1 MAAPERR
8 SLDMSRN
15 LCDHLE
21 LSQPENYL
29 ELIMTLIAY
38 GVAINTAL
46 RNPRTKLEDLK
57 ALREHA
63 RSLMK
68 AQGDLKGALGKLEKE
83 IKTREKGTVKK
94 KAAKKKTK

>member
-1 MAAPERR
+1 
-8 SLDMSRN
+8 LRN
-15 LCDHLE
+15 LKIILE
-21 LSQPENYL
+21 LT
-29 ELIMTLIAY
+29 MTLIAY

-68 AQGDLKGALGKLEKE
+68 AQGDLKGAMGKLEKE
-83 IKTREKGTVKK
+83 IKAREKGTAK
-94 KAAKKKTK
+94 KAAKKKKK

>member
-1 MAAPERR
+1 
-8 SLDMSRN
+8 
-15 LCDHLE
+15 
-21 LSQPENYL
+21 
-29 ELIMTLIAY
+29 MTLIAY

-68 AQGDLKGALGKLEKE
+68 AQGDLKGSLSKLEKE
-83 IKTREKGTVKK
+83 IKAREGTAK
-94 KAAKKKTK
+94 KAAKKKKK

>member
-1 MAAPERR
+1 
-8 SLDMSRN
+8 
-15 LCDHLE
+15 
-21 LSQPENYL
+21 
-29 ELIMTLIAY
+29 MTLIAY

-46 RNPRTKLEDLK
+46 RNPRTKIEDLK

-94 KAAKKKTK
+94 AAKKKKK